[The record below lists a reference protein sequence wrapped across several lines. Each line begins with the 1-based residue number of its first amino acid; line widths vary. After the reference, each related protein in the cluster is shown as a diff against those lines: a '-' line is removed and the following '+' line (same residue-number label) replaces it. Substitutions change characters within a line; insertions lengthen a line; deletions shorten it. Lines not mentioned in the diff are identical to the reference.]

1 MSEPRQADETFRV
14 AVEGGEVAVY
24 SYGAGERVLLCLHGG
39 PGLPCDYVRDSHSV
53 MAAHGYRVVV
63 YDQLGCGQ
71 SDKPDDTALFT
82 VPRYVDEVEAVRT
95 ALELGRVHLL
105 GQSWGTWLGTE
116 YCLKYQDNVAS
127 YVIANGSGSV
137 PHTVSEMK
145 RLRAALG
152 PETVA
157 MMQRHEAQ
165 GTTDHPAYQAAV
177 TILYRRHLC
186 RVDVW
191 PQPLQRSLDGI
202 NMAVYGTM
210 WGPNE
215 FCCIGTLRDWD
226 RLQDMGRITVPC
238 LIVSGLHD
246 ELTPEGA
253 MLMQDALPDA
263 TTIVFPNSSHTP
275 FFEEPDAYIAAL
287 RDFLDR
293 QED

>member
-1 MSEPRQADETFRV
+1 M
-14 AVEGGEVAVY
+14 
-24 SYGAGERVLLCLHGG
+24 
-39 PGLPCDYVRDSHSV
+39 
-53 MAAHGYRVVV
+53 
-63 YDQLGCGQ
+63 
-71 SDKPDDTALFT
+71 
-82 VPRYVDEVEAVRT
+82 
-95 ALELGRVHLL
+95 
-105 GQSWGTWLGTE
+105 
-116 YCLKYQDNVAS
+116 
-127 YVIANGSGSV
+127 
-137 PHTVSEMK
+137 
-145 RLRAALG
+145 
-152 PETVA
+152 
-157 MMQRHEAQ
+157 
-165 GTTDHPAYQAAV
+165 AV

-202 NMAVYGTM
+202 NMTVYGTM

-253 MLMQDALPDA
+253 LLMQDALPDA